1 MDTSNEI
8 AIVMDEGG
16 KLDRK
21 YYKTAILDTI
31 ARTIEEYGYDPKHIT
46 ANHLNAC
53 LTACRHAFFDTEHT
67 YISNPNSN
75 PLIYSTDAMEK
86 LFTIYMEVAEIYAC
100 IPSLYGMERL
110 TGVDDTVISQY
121 LTPASLTV
129 LKSRKEYIQNKLAD
143 STLGVTVLANND
155 SSVGL
160 MYTAQNQIRQ
170 ETIKQGLA
178 VDNLPKLSN
187 SGSVTG

>member
-1 MDTSNEI
+1 MDTSQET
-8 AIVMDEGG
+8 AIVLDEGG
-16 KLDRK
+16 QIDEH
-21 YYKTAILDTI
+21 YYRITI
-31 ARTIEEYGYDPKHIT
+31 GDIVQQTMTEYGYDPKHIT

-53 LTACRHAFFDTEHT
+53 LTACRRALFDTRQS
-67 YISNPNSN
+67 YIANPNSN
-75 PLIYSTDAMEK
+75 PMIYNFDAVQK
-86 LFTIYMEVAEIYAC
+86 LFTIYMDICEQYIC
-100 IPSLYGMERL
+100 IPSLYGFERL
-110 TGVDDTVISQY
+110 TGLTEETTKGY
-121 LTPASLTV
+121 LTPAGLAV

-178 VDNLPKLSN
+178 VENLPKLGGHN
-187 SGSVTG
+187 VE